1 MKNLTKSNTYLK
13 FLVVLATFMMG
24 FATIFLNA
32 QPAFAG
38 PPYTSD
44 ESNGGSTTGDTS
56 GGGKY
61 SLSSI
66 EKNATTTINDI
77 QKTVVKIA
85 GAVGVLAIIVTLAL
99 MLFTHDD
106 RKIAG
111 YIKICVTIAIAMGI
125 ILLVNAGALLDL
137 VKQLVGVNEGF

>member
-1 MKNLTKSNTYLK
+1 MKNLSKSNTYLK
-13 FLVVLATFMMG
+13 FLVVLATFMLG
-24 FATIFLNA
+24 FATIFTQI
-32 QPAFAG
+32 QPSFAG
-38 PPYTSD
+38 PD
-44 ESNGGSTTGDTS
+44 EANGGTTTGDTS
-56 GGGKY
+56 GGGNY

-66 EKNATTTINDI
+66 EENATTTINDI